1 MNRTPAIESC
11 PNGRGNPQTHRNFIA
26 NPALTGYFVCVA
38 RGSGVQNIGN
48 CVIAA
53 LKRATMV
60 RLLTFIAALVS
71 CAIGLVAASGP
82 AQAERRV
89 ALVIGNSNYK
99 QANISLSNPKND
111 AQDISATLTSLGFE
125 VVTTVD
131 ATKREMDLSLQ
142 TFARLAINA
151 DSALFFYAGHAMQFQ
166 GRNYLMPVDAE
177 LEDEISVRYQT
188 VAIDEVRA
196 ALDRANGV
204 KIMILDACRN
214 NPLADRLQRT
224 LYGSASRAIETT
236 RGLARIDK
244 TQGMV
249 VAYAT
254 AADDVAQDGTGR
266 NSPFTTALLRRLQ
279 EPGLEIEMMFR
290 RVAFDVNAQT
300 GGRQRP
306 ETYISLL
313 SEYYL
318 NQNDRIVWDR
328 IKDQDDVAALRDF
341 INKYPSSPH
350 AVFAR
355 NRLDLLERYV
365 SERAESARRAREEEQ
380 RKAAEAE
387 AQRIARETLA
397 RREEEERQ
405 RADQRRFEDDQKRI
419 AAIVAQQLEQR
430 RIEDE
435 QKRLAALAAQQ
446 AEQKRAEEER
456 LAALAAQQAEQKR
469 SQDEQKRLAAQQSEQ
484 KRIEDEQKRIAALT
498 TQQAEQKRIE
508 DEQKRLAALTAQ
520 QAEQRRIEDEQKRLA
535 ALTAQQ
541 AEQKRIEDEQKR
553 LAALAAQQAEQK
565 RIEDEQKRLAALAA
579 QQAEQ
584 KRLAALAAQ
593 QAEQKRIED
602 EQKRL
607 AALAA
612 QQAEQKRIEEE
623 QKRFA
628 VQAQT
633 TPVDPE
639 RKRIEDTCRREE
651 AELARIQAAGG
662 PDVRADL
669 TKFGIEVSCKALR
682 PLVTAA
688 LDSLPTTPSPVA
700 TPPAPVVNVA
710 PPAASANSAEQ
721 IRKAQVELRR
731 VGCYPGRPDG
741 KLNEATQNAVRNYW
755 SRTGQAIVEINI
767 TDEFISDI
775 EHQDEHICGPNRRP
789 ESTPV
794 ARPHHERE
802 PREARPAR
810 EREAPRQEARP
821 SAPPPPARATASS
834 PSGGSHAIGVGF

>member
-1 MNRTPAIESC
+1 
-11 PNGRGNPQTHRNFIA
+11 
-26 NPALTGYFVCVA
+26 
-38 RGSGVQNIGN
+38 
-48 CVIAA
+48 
-53 LKRATMV
+53 MV
-60 RLLTFIAALVS
+60 RLLTFIVALVS
-71 CAIGLVAASGP
+71 CAIGLVAVSAS
-82 AQAERRV
+82 AHAERRV

-99 QANISLSNPKND
+99 TANISLSNPRND
-111 AQDISATLTSLGFE
+111 AQDISAILTSLGFE

-131 ATKREMDLSLQ
+131 ASKREMDLSLQ
-142 TFARLAINA
+142 TFARLATNA

-166 GRNYLMPVDAE
+166 GRNYLMPTDAE

-224 LYGSASRAIETT
+224 LYGSASRAIATS

-266 NSPFTTALLRRLQ
+266 NSPFTSALLRRLQ

-290 RVAFDVNAQT
+290 RVAFDVNTQT

-313 SEYYL
+313 AEYYL
-318 NQNDRIVWDR
+318 NQNDRVVWDR

-350 AVFAR
+350 AIFAR
-355 NRLDLLERYV
+355 NRLDLLERYA
-365 SERAESARRAREEEQ
+365 SERTESARRAREEEQ

-387 AQRIARETLA
+387 AQRIARETQA
-397 RREEEERQ
+397 RRDEDERQ
-405 RADQRRFEDDQKRI
+405 RTDQKRFEDEQKRI

-435 QKRLAALAAQQ
+435 QKRLAAQQTEQQRKEDEQKRIAALAAQQ
-446 AEQKRAEEER
+446 AEQKRAEDEQKR

-469 SQDEQKRLAAQQSEQ
+469 VEDEQKRLAVF
-484 KRIEDEQKRIAALT
+484 AA
-498 TQQAEQKRIE
+498 QQAEQKRIE
-508 DEQKRLAALTAQ
+508 DEQKRLAAQQTEQQRKEDEQKRVAALAAQ
-520 QAEQRRIEDEQKRLA
+520 QAEQKRIEDEQKRLA
-535 ALTAQQ
+535 AQQ
-541 AEQKRIEDEQKR
+541 AEQKRKDDEQKR

-565 RIEDEQKRLAALAA
+565 RIEDEQKRLATLAA

-584 KRLAALAAQ
+584 KRA
-593 QAEQKRIED
+593 ED

-607 AALAA
+607 AALAT
-612 QQAEQKRIEEE
+612 QQAEQKRVEDE
-623 QKRFA
+623 QKRYA

-639 RKRIEDTCRREE
+639 RRRIEETCRREE

-662 PDVRADL
+662 PDARTEL

-688 LDSLPTTPSPVA
+688 LESLPATPAPVA
-700 TPPAPVVNVA
+700 TPSGPPVEVA
-710 PPAASANSAEQ
+710 PSPPPANSSEQ
-721 IRKAQVELRR
+721 IRKAQVELKR
-731 VGCYPGRPDG
+731 VGCYLGRPDG
-741 KLNEATQNAVRNYW
+741 KLNATTQEAVRSYW
-755 SRTGQAIVEINI
+755 SRTGQAIVEVNI

-775 EHQDEHICGPNRRP
+775 ERQDERVCGPNRRP

-794 ARPHHERE
+794 AKPRHERE
-802 PREARPAR
+802 QQREARPA
-810 EREAPRQEARP
+810 REAPRQEARP
-821 SAPPPPARATASS
+821 AAPPPPARATASS
-834 PSGGSHAIGVGF
+834 PTGGSHAIGVGF